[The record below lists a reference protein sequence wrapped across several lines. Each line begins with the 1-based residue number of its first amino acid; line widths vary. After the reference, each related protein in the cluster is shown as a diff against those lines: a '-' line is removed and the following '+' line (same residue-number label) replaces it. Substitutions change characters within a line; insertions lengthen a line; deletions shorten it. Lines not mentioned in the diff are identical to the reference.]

1 MLETCSPTGIAGRV
15 DDRPIRVDRM
25 KAINNLIGLVT
36 ALLVFGFA
44 YAWIFVPEKKQE
56 IQDWWYGVTIDCD
69 QLRREV
75 WNHQQCKR
83 SDDCE
88 LARKESIRAEK
99 LEAQYG
105 RYCGKL

>member
-25 KAINNLIGLVT
+25 KAINKLIGLAIAV
-36 ALLVFGFA
+36 LVLGFA
-44 YAWIFVPEKKQE
+44 YVWMFVPEKKQE
-56 IQDWWYGVTIDCD
+56 IHDWWYGMTIDCN
-69 QLRREV
+69 QMRSEV
-75 WNHQQCKR
+75 SNHQRCKR

>member
-1 MLETCSPTGIAGRV
+1 
-15 DDRPIRVDRM
+15 M
-25 KAINNLIGLVT
+25 KLINSLIGLAAAVF
-36 ALLVFGFA
+36 ALAFVYVWL
-44 YAWIFVPEKKQE
+44 FVPEKKQE
-56 IQDWWYGVTIDCD
+56 IQDWWYRMTIDCD
-69 QLRREV
+69 QMLSEV
-75 WNHQQCKR
+75 SHDQDCNI

>member
-1 MLETCSPTGIAGRV
+1 MLGTCSPVSTAGCV

-25 KAINNLIGLVT
+25 KAINNLIGLAAAVF
-36 ALLVFGFA
+36 LLGFA
-44 YAWIFVPEKKQE
+44 YAWMFVPEKKQE
-56 IQDWWYGVTIDCD
+56 IQDWWYGMTIDCD
-69 QLRREV
+69 QLRSDV
-75 WNHQQCKR
+75 WNHQSCKR